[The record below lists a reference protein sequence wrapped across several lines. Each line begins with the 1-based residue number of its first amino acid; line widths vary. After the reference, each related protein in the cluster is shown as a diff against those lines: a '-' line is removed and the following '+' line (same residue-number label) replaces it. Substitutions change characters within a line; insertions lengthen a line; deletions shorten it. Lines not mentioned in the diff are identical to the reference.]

1 MSDKTGSDC
10 NKQPSIELSPKE
22 KVLEIL
28 ALGMCAMLL
37 LGCFLKVVFF

>member
-1 MSDKTGSDC
+1 MNDKTGS
-10 NKQPSIELSPKE
+10 NSGKQPSVELSPKE